1 LANGEVIQTGRLSK
15 RELNRKLG
23 LATFEGEIYRSLD
36 KLLEENGDQLKQ
48 DPLLVSKNTAGYD
61 LWDIKHKDGS
71 FDLTPLLVGAQGTLG
86 LTTEVTLSTEPYS
99 PQTTLIAAHFDD
111 SQVAEQA
118 ILELRDMTDPPSA
131 VEMIDQNLLNFVD
144 LHNPNL
150 LKDVVPK
157 PFKLLTL
164 LIELD
169 NPNERNQKRQTKKV
183 QKILA
188 KYEVDYQVE
197 RDEESQEALW
207 KIRRSAATIL
217 AHSEG
222 NNKALPIIEDGVVPA
237 DRFGAYLEGIYQI
250 FSKHHLPVAG
260 WGHAGDANLHV
271 QPFLDLAQV
280 GDRQKV
286 FKLMDEYYT
295 LVTSLGGSTS
305 GEHGDGRLRGPYLE
319 ALYGPDIYKLFQ
331 QTKQIFDPYNI
342 LNPGVKIDVS
352 LDSIKPLLRQ
362 DYDLRNFYDHL
373 PYS

>member
-1 LANGEVIQTGRLSK
+1 
-15 RELNRKLG
+15 
-23 LATFEGEIYRSLD
+23 
-36 KLLEENGDQLKQ
+36 
-48 DPLLVSKNTAGYD
+48 
-61 LWDIKHKDGS
+61 
-71 FDLTPLLVGAQGTLG
+71 
-86 LTTEVTLSTEPYS
+86 
-99 PQTTLIAAHFDD
+99 
-111 SQVAEQA
+111 
-118 ILELRDMTDPPSA
+118 
-131 VEMIDQNLLNFVD
+131 MIDQNLLNFVD

-250 FSKHHLPVAG
+250 FSKHHLPVAV

-362 DYDLRNFYDHL
+362 DYDLRNLYDHL